1 MTCSEL
7 GKAVLN
13 QISIIFKTQA
23 GLHHS
28 LVDFDNHL
36 DDISLDW
43 LNHEVNKQIEQLAVT
58 LGDNFSSAPMKK
70 ETVAVKEIVEDDLV
84 EDDLV
89 NDDTVNDENLPEQ

>member
-1 MTCSEL
+1 M

-13 QISIIFKTQA
+13 QISLIFKTQA

-58 LGDNFSSAPMKK
+58 MGDNFSGPPTKK
-70 ETVAVKEIVEDDLV
+70 ETVAVKEIVEEDLV